1 MAVANLRRNL
11 ANLKENDMSSLVI
24 TLVGPDRSGLVG
36 QLSDVVRQNGGNW
49 LESRMAHLAGQF
61 AGIVLVDV
69 DDKDAEALMEA
80 LHGLQQKG
88 LKLIVERDLVLSSD
102 SATQGALVTLD
113 LMGNDRPGI
122 VREVTQILTVSNV
135 NVEEFTTHCSDAPM
149 SGGRIFK
156 VQAQLRLPDGLSLQ
170 QLQQT
175 LESVAA
181 DLMVD
186 IVLSDGE

>member
-1 MAVANLRRNL
+1 
-11 ANLKENDMSSLVI
+11 
-24 TLVGPDRSGLVG
+24 
-36 QLSDVVRQNGGNW
+36 
-49 LESRMAHLAGQF
+49 MAHLAGQF

-69 DDKDAEALMEA
+69 DDKDTEALIAA
-80 LHGLQQKG
+80 LHDLQQKG
-88 LKLIVERDLVLSSD
+88 LKLIVERDLVLSGGA
-102 SATQGALVTLD
+102 ATKGSLVALD

-122 VREVTQILTVSNV
+122 VREVTQVLTVSDV

-170 QLQQT
+170 QLQQS
-175 LESVAA
+175 LEAVAV

-186 IVLSDGE
+186 IVLRDGSQ